1 MKKILYSLL
10 MISII
15 FVLAACEDPAF
26 QTQYEVT
33 LIAIDKEENK
43 IETAEIRVNGY
54 EQVGTNGVLQLNLR
68 AGIYEAELVDTA
80 GNYINTRHTFS
91 VNGNEIINLVM
102 DKYSKTY
109 YFKVVDENGTE
120 LGNNFDVKVEGIE
133 EVKVKKYDKYFTAT
147 LEIDTEYTV
156 EVRDPEEYYK
166 AKHINFVTDKDKDV
180 IEIKLESNTSP
191 VEFKLYLKSNY
202 FYDDIDRVPINY
214 AYVEY
219 KGKKWTLSNEEG
231 YKIDLPVGEREV
243 YLTTLFGSEYR
254 KTIEVTE
261 GEENIVDVEFEL
273 PAEEVLVDKWNRM
286 LGTDREVIN
295 RWNKKEISYAI
306 IENDLSTN
314 EIKDKIREGIDV
326 IDELLVDII
335 NFYEINESQNPDIK
349 IEMYFKDNDKLTYGY
364 YDPEYQKIMI
374 NFATPTNEYLVVVVA
389 HELVHCLGF
398 DHTGKTRNEA
408 EKDIYRKDLMNG
420 VIENINNSRLYDWL
434 YSNDPESD
442 KNVITLLYSMPFG
455 IKNPFINTLE

>member
-1 MKKILYSLL
+1 M
-10 MISII
+10 
-15 FVLAACEDPAF
+15 AACEDPAF

-33 LIAIDKEENK
+33 LIAVDKEENK

-80 GNYINTRHTFS
+80 GNFINTRHTFS
-91 VNGNEIINLVM
+91 VNGNAIINLVM

-133 EVKVKKYDKYFTAT
+133 EVEVKKYDKYFTAT

-191 VEFKLYLKSNY
+191 VQFNLYLKSNY

-219 KGKKWTLSNEEG
+219 NGKKWTLSDEEG
-231 YKIDLPVGEREV
+231 YIIDLPVGAREI
-243 YLTTLFGSEYR
+243 YLNTLFGSEYR
-254 KTIEVTE
+254 ETIEVTE
-261 GEENIVDVEFEL
+261 GLENIVDVEFEL

-286 LGTDREVIN
+286 VATDREIIYK
-295 RWNKKEISYAI
+295 WKKKEISYAI
-306 IENDLSTN
+306 VKNKYFTNDR
-314 EIKDKIREGIDV
+314 EEKIREGINV
-326 IDELLVDII
+326 IDELLADIVKFYEVNENEDPDII
-335 NFYEINESQNPDIK
+335 VELYYDSENG
-349 IEMYFKDNDKLTYGY
+349 LTYGSSEVTKMIENEILKSRIKINVTTPSIY
-364 YDPEYQKIMI
+364 YI
-374 NFATPTNEYLVVVVA
+374 VVAA
-389 HELVHCLGF
+389 HELVHSLNF
-398 DHTGKTRNEA
+398 SHTSKTKVE
-408 EKDIYRKDLMNG
+408 EDIYKKDLMNG
-420 VIENINNSRLYDWL
+420 VITPDNSDIYDWL
-434 YSNDPESD
+434 YSDDPESD

-455 IKNPFINTLE
+455 IENPFINTLY

>member
-1 MKKILYSLL
+1 M
-10 MISII
+10 
-15 FVLAACEDPAF
+15 AACEDPAF

-33 LIAIDKEENK
+33 LIAVDKEENK

-80 GNYINTRHTFS
+80 GNFINTRHTFN
-91 VNGNEIINLVM
+91 VNGNAIINLVM

-166 AKHINFVTDKDKDV
+166 AKQISFVADKDKDV

-191 VEFKLYLKSNY
+191 VQFNLFLKSKY
-202 FYDDIDRVPINY
+202 FYNEIDRVPINY

-219 KGKKWTLSNEEG
+219 NGKKWTLSEEEG
-231 YKIDLPVGEREV
+231 YIIDLPVGEREV
-243 YLTTLFGSEYR
+243 YLTTLFGSECR

-261 GEENIVDVEFEL
+261 GEENIVDIEFKL
-273 PAEEVLVDKWNRM
+273 PAEDVLVNKWNRM

-306 IENDLSTN
+306 IENEHSTD
-314 EIKDKIREGIDV
+314 EIKGKIREGIDV

-349 IEMYFKDNDKLTYGY
+349 IEMYVDDNDTLTYGY

-374 NFATPTNEYLVVVVA
+374 NFYTPPNEYLVVVVA

-398 DHTGKTRNEA
+398 DHTGKTRDEA
-408 EKDIYRKDLMNG
+408 KEEIYRKDLMNG

-455 IKNPFINTLE
+455 IKNPFKNTLY